1 MNLNY
6 PMGRELV
13 QMNENEWWIV
23 ETHSQYHS
31 RQSKPFTSKEEAIK
45 TLIEGGCPKHIV
57 DEFEKTHHVS
67 SMFVTPSGQFIPLSQ
82 EISNALAKT
91 DSLCPTGDCSLFD
104 DEDFESEE

>member
-1 MNLNY
+1 MKTTY

-23 ETHSQYHS
+23 ETVSQYHS
-31 RQSKPFTSKEEAIK
+31 RESKPFTSKEEAIK

-57 DEFEKTHHVS
+57 DEFEKTHHIS
-67 SMFVTPSGQFIPLSQ
+67 SMLVTPSGQFIALSQ

-91 DSLCPTGDCSLFD
+91 DSLCPTGDYSLFD
-104 DEDFESEE
+104 DEDFGSEE